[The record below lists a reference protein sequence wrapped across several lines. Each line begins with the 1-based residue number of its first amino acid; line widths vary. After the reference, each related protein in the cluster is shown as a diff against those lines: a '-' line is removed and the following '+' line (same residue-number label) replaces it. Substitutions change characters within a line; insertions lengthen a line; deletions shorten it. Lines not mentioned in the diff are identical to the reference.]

1 MFESYNAL
9 LIFYIRIIINIY
21 IYIYIY
27 ICITIIYVK
36 FLENIKKNK
45 KKIWRWKKT

>member
-21 IYIYIY
+21 IYIF
-27 ICITIIYVK
+27 TIIYVK